1 MLCFNKSLLT
11 GVVLC
16 CATFLGGS
24 CQVLLAP
31 NVFGEA
37 VIHKTYRAVD
47 HLCTQR
53 SIHCVCS
60 QGLSD
65 KRILVGTLV
74 DINDVDSGSM
84 FGLQMAE
91 FVAARLTQK
100 GYSLVQTTLRDGSVI
115 IRDDGQFL
123 LSRDI
128 TDLSVDYNAQAVA
141 VGTYGVT
148 DDKVYV
154 SLRLICTVDNTLLGA
169 TDFVLP
175 VDDQVGS
182 MLASRA
188 GRVLTW

>member
-1 MLCFNKSLLT
+1 
-11 GVVLC
+11 
-16 CATFLGGS
+16 
-24 CQVLLAP
+24 
-31 NVFGEA
+31 
-37 VIHKTYRAVD
+37 
-47 HLCTQR
+47 
-53 SIHCVCS
+53 
-60 QGLSD
+60 
-65 KRILVGTLV
+65 V